1 MPPRKHVV
9 GGQVFICDLGYTEGE
24 TPLVTPPAESPDCEP
39 HTPHPSGYIAHSDWA
54 GQMMKTH
61 RQRKCKGCGKYQ
73 IWVPK
78 VNRSAPAGAVQEDG
92 GS

>member
-24 TPLVTPPAESPDCEP
+24 TPLVTPPAESPECEP
-39 HTPHPSGYIAHSDWA
+39 HTPHPTGYIARSDWA
-54 GQMMKTH
+54 DLMMKT
-61 RQRKCKGCGKYQ
+61 RRVRKCKGCGKYQ
-73 IWVPK
+73 IWEPK
-78 VNRSAPAGAVQEDG
+78 VNHSAPAGAVQEDG